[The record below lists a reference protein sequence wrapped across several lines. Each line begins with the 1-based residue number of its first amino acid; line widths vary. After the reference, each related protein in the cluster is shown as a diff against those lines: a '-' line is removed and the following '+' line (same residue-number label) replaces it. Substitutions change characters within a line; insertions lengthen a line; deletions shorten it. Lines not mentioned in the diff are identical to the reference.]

1 MTTVPR
7 FRFPVGYNPCNP
19 NQQPE
24 QQEKL
29 LFNRPWARFET
40 TCTTFEQFS
49 KQELQM
55 RLKAEVLKYKR
66 KDLRYTKAE
75 KYALAARKNYV
86 KKHYLPKAHIDEN
99 GNLVAPKNTNII
111 FAANDS
117 ALAVEFDDTICD
129 NNAIIVNKSS
139 ASDVP
144 GPITNLFL
152 DPSVP
157 VFNIGNPPRRYLTGG
172 TSNVNNTVFNDINST

>member
-1 MTTVPR
+1 MTTVLR
-7 FRFPVGYNPCNP
+7 FRFQVGYNPCNP

-24 QQEKL
+24 LQTL
-29 LFNRPWARFET
+29 RFIRPWARFET
-40 TCTTFEQFS
+40 VCTTLGQFTD
-49 KQELQM
+49 QQLQM
-55 RLKAEVLKYKR
+55 RLKAEVLQYKR

-99 GNLVAPKNTNII
+99 GNLVSPKNTNII
-111 FAANDS
+111 FSANNS

-172 TSNVNNTVFNDINST
+172 TSNVDNTVFNNINST